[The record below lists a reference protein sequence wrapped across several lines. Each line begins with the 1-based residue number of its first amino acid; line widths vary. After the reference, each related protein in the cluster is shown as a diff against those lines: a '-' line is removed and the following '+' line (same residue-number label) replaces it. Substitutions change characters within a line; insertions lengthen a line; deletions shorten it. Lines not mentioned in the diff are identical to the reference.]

1 MKKEKGYIYII
12 KLGEYYKIGKSK
24 NFRKRM
30 GEYTQLYAT
39 PEIIIVEWVRDYHNF
54 EKRLHR
60 RFKKKNVRGE
70 WFKLSRLEVLFAK
83 ILIKLKKG
91 RKNT

>member
-24 NFRKRM
+24 NFRKRI

-54 EKRLHR
+54 EKFSMDCEEYVLT
-60 RFKKKNVRGE
+60 
-70 WFKLSRLEVLFAK
+70 LE
-83 ILIKLKKG
+83 
-91 RKNT
+91 NTGVMM